1 VSKKEPISRSLNRI
15 QRRRKVQTLT
25 SKNSLAL
32 NEQSKEAQF
41 STMQTYQIRKGLPM
55 KSKTPHRTK
64 KIMSPNPLHTLKPK
78 LNTNSTK
85 YNDYKLLPSKT
96 QNIHK

>member
-1 VSKKEPISRSLNRI
+1 LDGI

-25 SKNSLAL
+25 SKNSLAFY
-32 NEQSKEAQF
+32 EQSKEARF
-41 STMQTYQIRKGLPM
+41 FTMQTYQIPKGLPM
-55 KSKTPHRTK
+55 KSKTPPHRTK

-96 QNIHK
+96 